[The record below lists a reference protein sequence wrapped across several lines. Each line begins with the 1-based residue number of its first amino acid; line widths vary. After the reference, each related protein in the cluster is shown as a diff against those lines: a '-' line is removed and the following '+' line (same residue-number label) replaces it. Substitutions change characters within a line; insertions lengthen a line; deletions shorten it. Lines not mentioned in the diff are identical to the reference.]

1 MTSYQVELDT
11 FHGPLDLLLYLVQ
24 KHEIDIFDIPI
35 HLLTTRFLDFLHGL
49 QVFDLDKASDYLV
62 MAVTLLEIK
71 CQALLPEPEETND
84 PDEPT
89 ADPRRELVQ
98 QLLEYR
104 KSREAMQA
112 LENLAEQQA
121 ARYPRLSP
129 VEPEAVQTTTV
140 RSVELWDL
148 VSAFGRMMHEK
159 EKQAP
164 VVLVSDDT
172 PLSAYQ
178 EQIRARLVG
187 RERVLFRDLFTP
199 PHHRLRLVGLFL
211 ALLELVRR
219 FEIEAEQPE
228 PFGEIWLR
236 WCVNPA

>member
-1 MTSYQVELDT
+1 MSTYQVELDT

-35 HLLTTRFLDFLHGL
+35 HLLTTKFLEFLHGL
-49 QVFDLDKASDYLV
+49 QVFDLDKASEYLV

-71 CQALLPEPEETND
+71 CQALLPEPETTD
-84 PDEPT
+84 DGDEPG

-129 VEPEAVQTTTV
+129 AEPEVAPSTTV

-164 VVLVSDDT
+164 VLLVSDDT
-172 PLSAYQ
+172 PLSVYQ

-199 PHHRLRLVGLFL
+199 PFHRLRLVGLFL

-236 WCVNPA
+236 WNHGTN